1 MDFGLRGKVA
11 IVTGGGRGIG
21 AAIVEGFAKEGAS
34 VIIADINLDG
44 AQSLAQKLGKGEVKV
59 LAVKTD
65 VTKKFDADNLAATA
79 MKEFGK
85 IDILVNN
92 AGVIRQAKFPDDLEE
107 EIWNLEMDVNAK
119 GNYLVTRAVVPHMI
133 AARYG
138 KIVNASSICGK
149 QGTPEFCSYTASKFA
164 VTGITQTLGKELAQY
179 NINVNA
185 YCPGYVRTPM
195 WEGLL
200 DGMSKTMGR
209 PREEIWDEWIAA
221 NVPLKRPQTPEDIA
235 NLVLF
240 LSSDVSKNITGEAIS
255 VNGGARVD

>member
-21 AAIVEGFAKEGAS
+21 AAIVEGFVKEGAS

-65 VTKKFDADNLAATA
+65 VTKKSDAENLAATT

-200 DGMSKTMGR
+200 DGMSKAQGR
-209 PREEIWDEWIAA
+209 PQEEIWNDWIAA
-221 NVPLKRPQTPEDIA
+221 MVPLKRPQTPEDIA

-255 VNGGARVD
+255 VNGGTRVD